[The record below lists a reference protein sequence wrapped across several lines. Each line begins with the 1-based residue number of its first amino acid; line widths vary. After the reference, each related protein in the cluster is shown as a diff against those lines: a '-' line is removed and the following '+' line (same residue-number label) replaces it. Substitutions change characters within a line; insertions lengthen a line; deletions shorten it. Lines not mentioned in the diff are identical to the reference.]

1 MKLPAPLL
9 RAAVVGRINR
19 FTVEVTLDGRP
30 ARAHLA
36 NSGRL
41 DELLTPGTPCY
52 VAPAHAAAGRRT
64 AYDLALVEYA
74 GTLVSVDA
82 RKPNPLFEEA
92 LAERRLAAFA
102 PYETWRREVLYNGCR
117 IDFRLEARGLPPCLV
132 ETKSCTLVV
141 DGVALFPDAPTAR
154 GERHV
159 LALIAA
165 RRAGVDAAVVW
176 IVQRSD
182 ARVLRPWEE
191 ADPALARALREAR
204 DAGVRLLA
212 YRCDVSLE
220 EARVDGEVPVELT

>member
-9 RAAVVGRINR
+9 PAAVVARLNR
-19 FTVEVTLDGRP
+19 FTVEVMLDGRP

-41 DELLTPGTPCY
+41 DELLAPGTRCY
-52 VAPAHAAAGRRT
+52 VAPAPAPGRRT

-92 LAERRLAAFA
+92 LAERRLTAFA
-102 PYETWRREVLYNGCR
+102 AYETWRREVLYNGCR
-117 IDFRLEARGLPPCLV
+117 IDFRLEAPGLPPCLV

-154 GERHV
+154 GARHV
-159 LALIAA
+159 RALIEA
-165 RRAGVDAAVVW
+165 RRAGIDAAVVW

-182 ARVLRPWEE
+182 ARLLRPWEE
-191 ADPALARALREAR
+191 ADPALTGALREAR
-204 DAGVRLLA
+204 AADVRLLA
-212 YRCDVSLE
+212 YRCDVSLQ
-220 EARVDGEVPVELT
+220 EARVDGEIPVHVS